1 MADPDVAD
9 RILWGV
15 ILRIGCLGRLN
26 FDMEG
31 KLRASVTISG
41 LGRLFNGDL
50 RGVLEAAR
58 IADEVGIYQVVL
70 PDHLAIGPR
79 LDRYPFAE
87 KFPYPPE
94 EPWLEPITTLAA
106 IAAVTTR
113 VRLATGVLIS
123 PVRPALLTAKSVA
136 TLDVLSNGRVDLG
149 VGSGWQR
156 EEFVD
161 AGLGFVGRTSRM
173 MDSVRACRA
182 LWEQAP
188 PVSFASESVTFTDL
202 WCEPRPVQSRI
213 PIGFGGPANAL
224 TAERIAELG
233 DGWLPIGVMPDEEI
247 AMGLTAI
254 RSAYADKGRDAS
266 TIEVRVGLPGITDAK
281 GRVDFSE
288 MKRRAGVLE
297 NLGVTTI
304 SVALGRFLAGPEDI
318 GPFIEGLG
326 AAFS

>member
-1 MADPDVAD
+1 MLKVA
-9 RILWGV
+9 
-15 ILRIGCLGRLN
+15 
-26 FDMEG
+26 
-31 KLRASVTISG
+31 VTISG
-41 LGRLFNGDL
+41 LGRLFAGEL
-50 RGVLEAAR
+50 TGVLDAAR
-58 IADEVGIYQVVL
+58 VADGAGIHQVVL

-106 IAAVTTR
+106 IAAVTKR

-173 MDSVRACRA
+173 VDTVRACRA
-182 LWEQAP
+182 LWEQEP

-213 PIGFGGPANAL
+213 PIGFGGPASTV
-224 TAERIAELG
+224 TATRIAELG

-247 AMGLTAI
+247 VKGLAAI
-254 RSAYADKGRDAS
+254 RAAYAEQGRDPS
-266 TIEVRVGLPGITDAK
+266 TIEVRLGLPGMTDAK

-297 NLGVTTI
+297 TMGVTTI
-304 SVALGRFLAGPEDI
+304 SVALGRFLAGPEDVA
-318 GPFIEGLG
+318 PFIQGLG
-326 AAFS
+326 EAFS